1 MDVET
6 FTKFITDGVNSSSN
20 NDVDVFVVDDDHDD
34 NDGKDRVIGF
44 RYN

>member
-6 FTKFITDGVNSSSN
+6 FAKFITDGVDSSYN
-20 NDVDVFVVDDDHDD
+20 NDVDVFVVVDDHDD
-34 NDGKDRVIGF
+34 NDGKGRVIGF